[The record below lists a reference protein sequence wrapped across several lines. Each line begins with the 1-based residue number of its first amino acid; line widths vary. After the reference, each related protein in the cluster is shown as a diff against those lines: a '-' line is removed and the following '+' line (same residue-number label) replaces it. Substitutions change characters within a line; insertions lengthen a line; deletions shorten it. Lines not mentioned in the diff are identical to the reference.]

1 MGKIKVKKEKN
12 FELKK
17 QDILTGSRVLNSNT
31 TKNRIEYFIDNVESN
46 LSFILEKKNLNKKK
60 ELCEK
65 FIKYRNLWKEQPLNI
80 INDNNTN
87 FKDEI
92 KKIRP
97 LCIDL
102 EVASI
107 CDLACPHCFRE
118 YLATPD
124 KIIDINL
131 AKKIIDQAAEI
142 GVYSIKFNWR
152 GEPLLNP
159 KLPEL
164 IYYSKKK
171 V

>member
-80 INDNNTN
+80 INDNNIN
-87 FKDEI
+87 FKAFLIEFEV
-92 KKIRP
+92 K
-97 LCIDL
+97 LIDNEESL
-102 EVASI
+102 KQYE
-107 CDLACPHCFRE
+107 DLLKEF
-118 YLATPD
+118 
-124 KIIDINL
+124 KS
-131 AKKIIDQAAEI
+131 K
-142 GVYSIKFNWR
+142 GYSIY
-152 GEPLLNP
+152 LNRP
-159 KLPEL
+159 RDKCLSEAIIL
-164 IYYSKKK
+164 NEKAI
-171 V
+171 